1 MYTQKVYGFSEG
13 ERYAVFFWRKTSVKF
28 RGYIIM
34 ACFLVPAAEAIVTT
48 VAAKVIK
55 SREKEESVKISLS
68 DGSVQEAT
76 KIKFSTKL
84 GWLNKLLWGGS
95 ALLAFEHLWHGEV
108 VPFFPFLTA
117 VKNGEIAEML
127 AEMGSAGVAMAVLVT
142 VVWVGML
149 AVSSV
154 IEERALRAPK
164 VAKERA

>member
-1 MYTQKVYGFSEG
+1 
-13 ERYAVFFWRKTSVKF
+13 
-28 RGYIIM
+28 M
-34 ACFLVPAAEAIVTT
+34 ACLLVPAAEAIVTT

-55 SREKEESVKISLS
+55 SKEKEKSVKLSLS

-117 VKNGEIAEML
+117 VENGETAEML
-127 AEMGSAGVAMAVLVT
+127 AEMGSAGVMMAVLVT

-154 IEERALRAPK
+154 VEKRALHARKLAQEG
-164 VAKERA
+164 V

>member
-1 MYTQKVYGFSEG
+1 
-13 ERYAVFFWRKTSVKF
+13 
-28 RGYIIM
+28 M
-34 ACFLVPAAEAIVTT
+34 ACLLVPAAEAVITT

-55 SREKEESVKISLS
+55 SKEKEKNVKLSLS
-68 DGSVQEAT
+68 DGTVEDAT

-117 VKNGEIAEML
+117 VENGETAEML
-127 AEMGSAGVAMAVLVT
+127 AEMGSAGVMMAVLVT
-142 VVWVGML
+142 AVWVAML

-154 IEERALRAPK
+154 VEKRALRASK
-164 VAKERA
+164 LAQEGA